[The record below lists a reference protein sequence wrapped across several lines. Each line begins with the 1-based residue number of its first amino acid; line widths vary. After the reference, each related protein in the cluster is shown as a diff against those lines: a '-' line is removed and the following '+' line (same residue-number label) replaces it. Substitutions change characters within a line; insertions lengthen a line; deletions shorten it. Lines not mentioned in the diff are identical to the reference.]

1 MKFVRS
7 AWATSA
13 ELVLF
18 VIIVCYGSFSVV
30 SLILLLL
37 LGSQSLWI
45 RGQGWLDLG
54 LRRPAAPWRTVIVA
68 GAASVALLVAI
79 RTAIVP
85 LAVSIAGEPV
95 DLSALGETGDT
106 RGLLMLVAE
115 ALTVSAF
122 GEEMVFRGY
131 LMRRIMDLVG
141 DTGRWPRIGC
151 RRQRCTFRTRAS
163 VPRMGRGDRDGNNRG
178 GIGDALPISP
188 QEFVGRG
195 SLSRDCRC
203 RIVVGSVSR
212 PRFGVLSITTGACL
226 RGVAVGRRHYRRS
239 GFSRLAR
246 QRHLNGNAT

>member
-13 ELVLF
+13 ELALVA
-18 VIIVCYGSFSVV
+18 IIVCYGSFSVV

-79 RTAIVP
+79 RIAIVP
-85 LAVSIAGEPV
+85 LSVSIAGEPV
-95 DLSALGETGDT
+95 DLSVLVETGDT
-106 RGLLMLVAE
+106 RGFLMLFAE

-131 LMRRIMDLVG
+131 LIQRVTDLVG
-141 DTGRWPRIGC
+141 DTG
-151 RRQRCTFRTRAS
+151 
-163 VPRMGRGDRDGNNRG
+163 
-178 GIGDALPISP
+178 
-188 QEFVGRG
+188 VGRVLAVVVSG
-195 SLSRDCRC
+195 VLFGLAHRYQGWAGVIATGTIGAALGTLYLSDRRNLWAVVVCHG
-203 RIVVGSVSR
+203 IVDAVLLSALYFGHGSVFL
-212 PRFGVLSITTGACL
+212 P
-226 RGVAVGRRHYRRS
+226 
-239 GFSRLAR
+239 
-246 QRHLNGNAT
+246 